1 MSLVDAHCHVDLYP
15 DYDSVL
21 RQCVTSDIR
30 VLAVTTTP
38 LAFAENRR
46 RAADFDNIYVALGL
60 HPQIVGT
67 KYADISLFRKLIDV
81 APFVGEV
88 GLDNSPRHS
97 KTFLEQQQ
105 IFSDVLLTCASL
117 GGRSISI
124 HSLHA
129 TKQTLETI
137 ATCDPARK
145 SQYALHW
152 FTGSRSEALE
162 AAERGC
168 FFSVNQRMM
177 ASERLTEIVALIE
190 PSQILTETDGPLLR
204 GSQVTVAPGAV
215 KSVVTK
221 LASIWQLSGNA
232 AEVLIAS
239 NFERF
244 LSLG

>member
-1 MSLVDAHCHVDLYP
+1 
-15 DYDSVL
+15 
-21 RQCVTSDIR
+21 
-30 VLAVTTTP
+30 LAVTTTP
-38 LAFAENRR
+38 LAFAENKR
-46 RAADFDNIYVALGL
+46 RAAGFNNVYVALGL
-60 HPQIVGT
+60 HPQVVGT
-67 KYADISLFRKLIDV
+67 RYADINLFRRLIDV

-88 GLDNSPRHS
+88 GLDNSPRFS
-97 KTFLEQQQ
+97 KTFVEQTQ
-105 IFSDVLLTCASL
+105 IFSDVLSTCASL
-117 GGRSISI
+117 GGRSVSI

-129 TKQTLETI
+129 SKQTLTMI

-204 GSQVTVAPGAV
+204 GSQVTVEPGAV
-215 KSVVTK
+215 KPVVAK
-221 LASIWQLSGNA
+221 LASIWQLSESD
-232 AEVLIAS
+232 AEALIAS

-244 LSLG
+244 LNLG